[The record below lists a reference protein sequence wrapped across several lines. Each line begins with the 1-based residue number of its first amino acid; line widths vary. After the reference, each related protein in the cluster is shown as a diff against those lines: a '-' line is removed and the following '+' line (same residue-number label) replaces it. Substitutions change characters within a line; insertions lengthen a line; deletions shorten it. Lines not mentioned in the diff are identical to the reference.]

1 MTQLATSDPQ
11 KQCDALVARGSALL
25 AADHPYLDP
34 EMANFISCYLRAL
47 SYDVD
52 EAVHSESRERTALLP
67 LMLSELYELVEDTQH
82 RIEHAAGT
90 FLMVKDTR
98 GQDS

>member
-1 MTQLATSDPQ
+1 M
-11 KQCDALVARGSALL
+11 
-25 AADHPYLDP
+25 AD
-34 EMANFISCYLRAL
+34 FISRYLRAL

-52 EAVHSESRERTALLP
+52 EAVRSESRERKALLP

-90 FLMVKDTR
+90 FLMVEDTR